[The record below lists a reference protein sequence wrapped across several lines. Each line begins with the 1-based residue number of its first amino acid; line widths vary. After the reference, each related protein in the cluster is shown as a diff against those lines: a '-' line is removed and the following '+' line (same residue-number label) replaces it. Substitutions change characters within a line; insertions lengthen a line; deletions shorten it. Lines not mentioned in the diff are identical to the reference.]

1 MPRPITQKHFWLVQC
16 PRFEFPMLS
25 GAIVLTLVGTLTT
38 SLFSWAI
45 VQPASAQDTR
55 RNSPLEING
64 ATDGLTDCPPTT
76 TPVDVP
82 SNSQPD
88 RSGWRR
94 ICLNL
99 PRLQDPPLGKPEWMP
114 PRPNINNYY
123 PDSSR
128 YPNGL
133 PSQVQI
139 DSGILKVQPPR
150 INPSIMKPSLPKIV
164 QPIVPKIDL
173 SEWKT
178 PLIRPV
184 LKLDPTLPNPN
195 SPTVTPNLLQPNSP
209 GINRDWLNP
218 NRPVIN
224 RDWLNPNGSGIN
236 RDWLNPN
243 LTQPRTLINPNDF
256 RLNRPISPLPSV
268 DWQKWQQP
276 IAPLPR

>member
-1 MPRPITQKHFWLVQC
+1 MPRPIAQKDVQL
-16 PRFEFPMLS
+16 PRLEFCKVS
-25 GAIVLTLVGTLTT
+25 GAISLTFFGTVTT
-38 SLFSWAI
+38 TLLGWSS

-55 RNSPLEING
+55 HNSPLEING
-64 ATDGLTDCPPTT
+64 ATDGVTDCPPTN

-82 SNSQPD
+82 SNSQPA
-88 RSGWRR
+88 RSGWQR

-99 PRLQDPPLGKPEWMP
+99 PRLQEHPLGKPEWMP
-114 PRPNINNYY
+114 PRSNINNYY

-139 DSGILKVQPPR
+139 DSGIPKVQPLR
-150 INPSIMKPSLPKIV
+150 INPSIVQPNLPKIV

-178 PLIRPV
+178 PPIRPV
-184 LKLDPTLPNPN
+184 IKLDPTLLTPN
-195 SPTVTPNLLQPNSP
+195 SPTVTPNLLQPNSQ

-218 NRPVIN
+218 NRSVIN
-224 RDWLNPNGSGIN
+224 RDWLNPNGSGVN

-243 LTQPRTLINPNDF
+243 LAQPRTLINPNDF
-256 RLNRPISPLPSV
+256 RLNRPILPPPSV